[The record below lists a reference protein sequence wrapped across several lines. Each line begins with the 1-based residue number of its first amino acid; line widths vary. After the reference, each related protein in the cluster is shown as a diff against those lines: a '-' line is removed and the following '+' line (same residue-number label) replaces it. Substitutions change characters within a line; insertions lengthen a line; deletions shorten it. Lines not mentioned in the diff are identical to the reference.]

1 LDLATGF
8 FKNKKRSYN
17 TTMAKISIPNL
28 KVKFQ
33 TGDRPSQQ
41 DFEDLIDSA
50 SARSTDLGSLGNN
63 ENTITGIENA
73 TVIDNFDATEWRM
86 VKYIVSIAKI
96 TAGDNKFY
104 ATELTILVD
113 GTDVS
118 VSEYGTIDNDGN
130 IGTVSVSR
138 VGNTVSLTVT
148 PDPAIKPVTVRYAR
162 IGLKA

>member
-1 LDLATGF
+1 
-8 FKNKKRSYN
+8 
-17 TTMAKISIPNL
+17 MAKISLATL
-28 KVKFQ
+28 KTKFE

-41 DFEDLIDSA
+41 DYEDLIDSA
-50 SARSTDLGSLGNN
+50 AGQSTDLGSHGNN

-86 VKYIVSIAKI
+86 IKYLVSIAK
-96 TAGDNKFY
+96 TSAGDNKFY

-113 GTDVS
+113 GSNVN

-130 IGTVSVSR
+130 IGTISVSR
-138 VGNTVSLTVT
+138 AGNTVSLTVT